1 MTKDH
6 TARKRR
12 LPSLARLRT
21 LALRWFLIYCVLY
34 TLTAVL
40 FDNWNSKYTGLSETV
55 CTPRFIGAETDEELK
70 QRLVTEF
77 APTLV
82 FSLGEPTDLADEIV
96 VPYQIVPDRENAGR
110 YVWRGAVAYSID
122 YGASASSIRIGFGAE
137 GRSFSLSKSVIRVLG
152 SVFGFADVDAHYG
165 DVEMFELYL
174 KPAAEEEYWEIDR
187 LVIFPHGNGNGYS
200 PNQLRCFR
208 DSPILYVSR
217 GKHAMYPSLQEC
229 NHSSVAQRQGLHLI
243 AEQCSIGELYYLTTS
258 PEFNVGDSSN
268 PVNIF
273 ETSPTILEN
282 EVFVGEDA
290 WGDCFWGGHG
300 EGEGLLEKPC
310 RARFRWW

>member
-1 MTKDH
+1 MTSDDS
-6 TARKRR
+6 TTKRR
-12 LPSLARLRT
+12 ARPAARLRAI
-21 LALRWFLIYCVLY
+21 ALRWFLIYCVIY
-34 TLTAVL
+34 TLTSVL
-40 FDNWNSKYTGLSETV
+40 FDNWGTKYTGLSEAA
-55 CTPRFIGAETDEELK
+55 CESRFISAGTEEELK
-70 QRLVTEF
+70 QSLVEEF

-82 FSLGEPTDLADEIV
+82 FSLGEPTDLEDEIV
-96 VPYQIVPDRENAGR
+96 VPYQIVPDREGTGR

-122 YGASASSIRIGFGAE
+122 YGASASSIRIGIGDE

-174 KPAAEEEYWEIDR
+174 KPSEEDGYWEIDR
-187 LVIFPHGNGNGYS
+187 LTTIPHGNGKDYDAS
-200 PNQLRCFR
+200 ELRCFR

-217 GKHAMYPSLQEC
+217 GKHTMYPSLQEC
-229 NHSSVAQRQGLHLI
+229 NHSSVVQRRGLHLI
-243 AEQCSIGELYYLTTS
+243 AQQCSIGELYYLTTS

-290 WGDCFWGGHG
+290 WGDCFWGGYS
-300 EGEGLLEKPC
+300 EREGLLEKPC
-310 RARFRWW
+310 RASFRWW

>member
-1 MTKDH
+1 MASDE

-12 LPSLARLRT
+12 LPSPARLRA
-21 LALRWFLIYCVLY
+21 LALRWFLIYCGVY
-34 TLTAVL
+34 TLTSVL
-40 FDNWNSKYTGLSETV
+40 FDHWGTRYTGLSETT
-55 CTPRFIGAETDEELK
+55 CFPQFIGAESEDELK
-70 QRLVTEF
+70 QRLVDIF

-82 FSLGEPTDLADEIV
+82 FSLGEPTNLEDEIV
-96 VPYQIVPDRENAGR
+96 VPYQIVPDREEAGR
-110 YVWRGAVAYSID
+110 YVWRGAVAYEID
-122 YGASASSIRIGFGAE
+122 YGASASSIRIGVGAE
-137 GRSFSLSKSVIRVLG
+137 GQSFSLSKSVIRVLG

-165 DVEMFELYL
+165 DVEMFEVYL
-174 KPAAEEEYWEIDR
+174 RPAEEEGYWEIDR
-187 LVIFPHGNGNGYS
+187 LTLFRHGNAKDYPS
-200 PNQLRCFR
+200 SAIRCFR

-229 NHSSVAQRQGLHLI
+229 NHASVTQRRGLHLI
-243 AEQCSIGELYYLTTS
+243 AEYCSIGELYYLTTS
-258 PEFNVGDSSN
+258 PEFDVGDSSN

-300 EGEGLLEKPC
+300 EREGLLEKPC

>member
-1 MTKDH
+1 MAKQSRR
-6 TARKRR
+6 ARIVAGRI
-12 LPSLARLRT
+12 
-21 LALRWFLIYCVLY
+21 FLTYCVLY
-34 TLTAVL
+34 TLTSVL
-40 FDNWNSKYTGLSETV
+40 FDHWGTTYTGLSESI
-55 CTPRFIGAETDEELK
+55 CSPILIGAQTEQQLK
-70 QRLVTEF
+70 ERLIKEF

-82 FSLGEPTDLADEIV
+82 FSLGEPVNLQDEVV
-96 VPYQIVPDRENAGR
+96 VPYQILPDREDTDR
-110 YVWRGAVAYSID
+110 YVWRGAVAYTLD
-122 YGASASSIRIGFGAE
+122 YGASASSIRIGMGKE

-152 SVFGFADVDAHYG
+152 AIFGFADVDAHYG

-174 KPAAEEEYWEIDR
+174 KPAAEEGYWEIDS
-187 LVIFPHGNGNGYS
+187 LTLFPHGNTKSYS
-200 PNQLRCFR
+200 ADELRCFR

-229 NHSSVAQRQGLHLI
+229 NHASVVQRRGLHLI

-268 PVNIF
+268 PINIF
-273 ETSPTILEN
+273 ETSPTLLEN

-290 WGDCFWGGHG
+290 WGNCFYGGHG
-300 EGEGLLEKPC
+300 DGERHKPC